1 MEKQLRIENMPAIS
15 AIYYG
20 LLQTG
25 YDFYRFER
33 PKALVRQLFAFQSE
47 QRPYPFF
54 RAAKQATCQI
64 YPYWPRAA
72 ILETASFYADPMGSQ
87 FHDLQKFKEA
97 VMSAINLRE
106 EERDDALWAWIPGF
120 PAALKQVL
128 LDSAFQ
134 AYFQWECGWIEEQSR
149 LHEEELRTLQ
159 RRLEGCARRYASP
172 ITEAR
177 IVLSPIK
184 CVYSS
189 DYHIQGNRLF
199 FSSGAFD
206 GGSVIHEFLHP
217 AVHRFLLSRRG
228 EILGCDLSDLG
239 LDASYYLA
247 NDDAGRLNAFE
258 EAFVRALTAQIA
270 ADAPPEDLSTFLARM
285 LAGRS
290 R

>member
-1 MEKQLRIENMPAIS
+1 M
-15 AIYYG
+15 
-20 LLQTG
+20 
-25 YDFYRFER
+25 
-33 PKALVRQLFAFQSE
+33 
-47 QRPYPFF
+47 
-54 RAAKQATCQI
+54 
-64 YPYWPRAA
+64 
-72 ILETASFYADPMGSQ
+72 
-87 FHDLQKFKEA
+87 
-97 VMSAINLRE
+97 
-106 EERDDALWAWIPGF
+106 
-120 PAALKQVL
+120 

-228 EILGCDLSDLG
+228 EILGRDLSDLG

-270 ADAPPEDLSTFLARM
+270 ADAPPEDLSAFLAQM